1 MAFLTVT
8 NKRTIPVSIAIIY
21 LAISIFT
28 FLFLIRSFLIVCKA
42 WHTTDFLTATKE
54 KNLSLRSTRYFLF
67 SPSLFLRKPTISTL
81 FTLSLPAPINNVL
94 HTAQNYVNPTGLKN
108 TLAGQLVALTLAV
121 RFDGLD
127 PNFGAAGINLGD
139 MEIGQHEGTNTS
151 V

>member
-54 KNLSLRSTRYFLF
+54 KKSFTSINPIFYFF
-67 SPSLFLRKPTISTL
+67 TFLIPEETHDIY
-81 FTLSLPAPINNVL
+81 FIHFVL
-94 HTAQNYVNPTGLKN
+94 TGSYK
-108 TLAGQLVALTLAV
+108 
-121 RFDGLD
+121 
-127 PNFGAAGINLGD
+127 
-139 MEIGQHEGTNTS
+139 
-151 V
+151 